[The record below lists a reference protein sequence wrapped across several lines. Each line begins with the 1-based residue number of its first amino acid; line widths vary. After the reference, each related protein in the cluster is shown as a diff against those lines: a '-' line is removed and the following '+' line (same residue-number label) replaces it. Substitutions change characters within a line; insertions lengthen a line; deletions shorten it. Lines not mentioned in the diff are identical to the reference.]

1 MARKTWLRML
11 SEHPSSHLIV
21 ARPMETNA
29 AEMAGLLD
37 RLIDRMRPRGS
48 YASTH
53 MKTKDSEVIMCAFE
67 QEREALRMAGTMN
80 AKPINRYVG
89 WSTQVAF
96 DLDGTLAGAI
106 AKALER

>member
-21 ARPMETNA
+21 ARPKETNA

-37 RLIDRMRPRGS
+37 RLIDRMQPRGS

-53 MKTKDSEVIMCAFE
+53 IRAQEIEVIMCAFE
-67 QEREALRMAGTMN
+67 QEREALRMAGTMS

-96 DLDGTLAGAI
+96 DLDAALAGAI
-106 AKALER
+106 AKALDR

>member
-1 MARKTWLRML
+1 
-11 SEHPSSHLIV
+11 
-21 ARPMETNA
+21 METNA

-53 MKTKDSEVIMCAFE
+53 MKTKDAEVIMCAFE

-106 AKALER
+106 GKALER

>member
-21 ARPMETNA
+21 ARPAGTNA
-29 AEMAGLLD
+29 AEMADLLE
-37 RLIDRMRPRGS
+37 RLIDRMQPRGS
-48 YASTH
+48 YASMH
-53 MKTKDSEVIMCAFE
+53 MKATDTVFCAFE

-80 AKPINRYVG
+80 ARPIDRYVG

-96 DLDGTLAGAI
+96 DLDATLAAAI
-106 AKALER
+106 AKALDRGA

>member
-11 SEHPSSHLIV
+11 SEHPSSHLLV
-21 ARPMETNA
+21 ARPVETNA

-37 RLIDRMRPRGS
+37 RLVDRMQPRGS

-53 MKTKDSEVIMCAFE
+53 MKVKEMEVLMCAFE

-80 AKPINRYVG
+80 ATPINRYIG

-96 DLDGTLAGAI
+96 DLDVTLAGAI
-106 AKALER
+106 AKALDR

>member
-1 MARKTWLRML
+1 
-11 SEHPSSHLIV
+11 
-21 ARPMETNA
+21 METNA
-29 AEMAGLLD
+29 AEMAVLLD

-53 MKTKDSEVIMCAFE
+53 MKAGETEVIMCAFE
-67 QEREALRMAGTMN
+67 QEREALRMGGTMN

-96 DLDGTLAGAI
+96 ELDKTLAGAI